1 MVNRTNKYD
10 NEVMTMSRST
20 LTATVSAA
28 ALAVFMGLVPPAAA
42 DVIGEVDL
50 VRVWAYGTAPGGERE
65 DLRRNMSV
73 ETDEVVE
80 TVKTGE
86 LRIVFA
92 DGTTLGLGSESTVML
107 DELVYSGGQNDSL
120 TLELTNSF
128 FNFVTGDIAK
138 EAVTINTPAMVIGVR
153 GTDLAISIDAEGNT
167 EVGVR
172 EGEAEATPT
181 AGGETVSVP
190 EGSTATA
197 SPGDRSIGV
206 AGGLSGAALGDMPGA
221 GGTPGGGVE
230 GAASSGGGNGGS
242 EIEREPSEHS
252 SEPSSPSS
260 SSSQN

>member
-1 MVNRTNKYD
+1 MVNRFNKYD

-20 LTATVSAA
+20 LAATVSAA
-28 ALAVFMGLVPPAAA
+28 ALVAFMGFVPPAAA
-42 DVIGEVDL
+42 DVIGEVEL
-50 VRVWAYGTAPGGERE
+50 VRVWAYGTAPGGALE
-65 DLRRNMSV
+65 DLRRNMCV

-80 TVKTGE
+80 TVRTGE

-107 DELVYSGGQNDSL
+107 DELVYTGGQNDSL
-120 TLELTNSF
+120 TLEMTNGF

-181 AGGETVSVP
+181 AGGDTVTVP

-197 SPGDRSIGV
+197 SPGDRSVGV
-206 AGGLSGAALGDMPGA
+206 SEGLSAGARGGMPGSEPDHTGEGA
-221 GGTPGGGVE
+221 GGSTGT
-230 GAASSGGGNGGS
+230 GGS
-242 EIEREPSEHS
+242 EIEREPAEHDSE
-252 SEPSSPSS
+252 PSS
-260 SSSQN
+260 SSSNSST